1 MSEIENAE
9 VKNPEM
15 ASSEQEVSL
24 ENDDSVFEETSGL
37 ENGAEFGFQDTGRWL
52 LKVVSGPNNGA
63 EFYMETG
70 KSYVIGND
78 PHSCDIVLYDT
89 SVSRQHAKLQVT
101 PEDTLLIEDLKSRN
115 GVVIQGAPIEGIYTL
130 SPSVMV
136 TLGTTV
142 FVVYD
147 REGEM
152 HTIIS
157 PLLPSIV
164 KGLQEEKKEAP
175 PVDTTSPQPVQEEG
189 PSAPQEPLHA
199 FKKEHKIVLGVAAG
213 LLLMGAYGIY
223 SLFTGTPVEVHT
235 EINAVEEL
243 NQALEGYPTV
253 RFSYN
258 KSNNSVLLIGHVATA
273 ADKAQLLYHL
283 GDLKFLKSIDDSGL
297 VIDEYVWQELNS
309 VLAKNPA
316 WRGVSIHAPS
326 AGDFVLSGYLQ
337 SRKQAEQLSDYLSL
351 NFPYIDLLKK
361 NIVVEEEVLS
371 RVHVW
376 IHDSGL
382 SGITAKMANGEVTLS
397 GAIASEQEEALTH
410 LVDQIKTLSG
420 VRIVNNLVKVQVH
433 ESGMINISARYEVT
447 GQSKLGDMYSVVI
460 NGKFYS
466 EGMLLDDMKI
476 VKISPTMILLEKD
489 GVKYRI
495 DYRR

>member
-1 MSEIENAE
+1 MSETEETE
-9 VKNPEM
+9 VKNPDIL
-15 ASSEQEVSL
+15 SSEKEAAL
-24 ENDDSVFEETSGL
+24 ENEDSVFEETSGL
-37 ENGAEFGFQDTGRWL
+37 ENGTEFGFQDTGRWL

-70 KSYVIGND
+70 KSYLIGND
-78 PHSCDIVLYDT
+78 PHTCDIVLYDT
-89 SVSRQHAKLQVT
+89 SVSRQHAKLSIT
-101 PEDTLLIEDLKSRN
+101 AEDILLIEDLKSRN
-115 GVVIQGAPIEGIYTL
+115 GVVIQGVPIEGVHTL

-164 KGLQEEKKEAP
+164 KGLQEEKKETPTENVASQS
-175 PVDTTSPQPVQEEG
+175 PVHEVEKPVESMPF
-189 PSAPQEPLHA
+189 PSFQ
-199 FKKEHKIVLGVAAG
+199 KGHKIVLGVAAG
-213 LLLMGAYGIY
+213 LLFMGAYGIY
-223 SLFTGTPVEVHT
+223 NLFTGTPIEVHT

-243 NQALEGYPTV
+243 NQALEKYPTV

-273 ADKAQLLYHL
+273 ADKAQLLYRL
-283 GDLKFLKSIDDSGL
+283 GDLKFLKNIDDSGL

-316 WRGVSIHAPS
+316 WRGVSVHAPC
-326 AGDFVLSGYLQ
+326 AGDFILSGSLQ
-337 SRKQAEQLSDYLSL
+337 SRKQAELLTDYLSL

-371 RVHVW
+371 RVNVW
-376 IHDSGL
+376 IHESGL
-382 SGITAKMANGEVTLS
+382 SGITAKMVNGEVTLA
-397 GAIASEQEEALTH
+397 GAIASEQEEALSH
-410 LVDQIKTLSG
+410 LIDQIKTISG
-420 VRIVNNLVKVQVH
+420 VRVVNNLVKVQVH
-433 ESGMINISARYEVT
+433 ESGMINISSRYEVT

-466 EGMLLDDMKI
+466 EGMLLDEMKV

-495 DYRR
+495 DYRK